1 MKFGV
6 AYYPEH
12 WPEERW
18 AADAQM
24 MSQMGIEVVR
34 IGEFAW
40 WRLEPRRER
49 IDTSWLEEA
58 VEVLR
63 NHDLRVML
71 GTPTAAP
78 PPWLFNRH
86 PNILP
91 QQADGRRWA
100 MGSRRHVCL
109 NNPAFTKYAR
119 RIVLELAR
127 TFRDGQIWA
136 WQIDNELGL
145 GPTGVC
151 YCDECEKSF
160 RRWLKRR
167 YGTID
172 RLNRMWG
179 TAFWSQGFSD
189 WHEIPAPRRTVCGPH
204 PSLAL
209 DYSRFIS
216 AQHRAFVE
224 EQRDIIRDYAG
235 EDAPITVN
243 NPCGLELPHLNMFS
257 LASQQ
262 DVISLDN
269 YPTDRSRLDQTA
281 LGLDMARSLLE
292 GPFWITEQQAGATL
306 VPGHSQQPRPG
317 QLRLWTWQ
325 AAARGAELITYFRWR
340 TAPYGQEMHWY
351 GLLDSDGTPRRR
363 MDEIRRTIEEV
374 RDRAE
379 AWENYEVAGSVA
391 IMLDYESAWAID
403 STSMGWDP
411 DYFAHVRALYSL
423 LRRMGVPVQ
432 LLHPDANLAPFD
444 MVIAPM
450 QFVCTNALAK
460 KLKVY
465 THDGG
470 TVLVSAPAGYR
481 SPVNTCLESPP
492 PGPLTELLS
501 VEVTE
506 HDVLGGEHSNSVRPV
521 EGAHSFEV
529 DGFCSILELRG
540 AKELATYERD
550 FYAGSPAVTV
560 RSEGRGEAYFTGA
573 ALNEDGWRWILQ
585 TACET
590 ADVPRW
596 EWSSEEVEVVPLRG
610 PAGRPERVFVL
621 NHADHTVELP
631 VAEGQTVT
639 DLLRREEHEN
649 PLVIEP
655 YSVVLLQQ

>member
-18 AADAQM
+18 AADAQL
-24 MSQMGIEVVR
+24 MSQIGIEVVR

-58 VEVLR
+58 VKVLR
-63 NHDLRVML
+63 SHDLRVIL

-100 MGSRRHVCL
+100 MGSRRHACL
-109 NNPAFTKYAR
+109 NNPAYTKYVR
-119 RIVLELAR
+119 RIVMELAR
-127 TFRDGQIWA
+127 TFRDGEIWA

-224 EQRDIIRDYAG
+224 EQREIIRDYSG
-235 EDAPITVN
+235 GDAPITVN
-243 NPCGLELPHLNMFS
+243 EPSALDLPHLNMFS

-269 YPTDRSRLDQTA
+269 YPTDPTRLDQTA
-281 LGLDMARSLLE
+281 LGLDMARSLLSR
-292 GPFWITEQQAGATL
+292 PFWITEQQAGATL
-306 VPGHSQQPRPG
+306 VQGHSQQPRPG

-340 TAPYGQEMHWY
+340 TAPFGQEMHWY
-351 GLLDSDGTPRRR
+351 GLLDPDGTPRRR
-363 MDEIRRTIEEV
+363 MDEVRRTIEEI
-374 RDRAE
+374 RDKVHAMDD
-379 AWENYEVAGSVA
+379 YEVAAPVA
-391 IMLDYESAWAID
+391 ILVDYESAWALD
-403 STSMGWDP
+403 SSSMGWEA
-411 DYFAHVRALYSL
+411 DYFGHIRTLYGL
-423 LRRMGVPVQ
+423 FRRMGVGV
-432 LLHPDANLAPFD
+432 HFVEPDDNLAPFEL
-444 MVIAPM
+444 VISPM

-465 THDGG
+465 VHDGG
-470 TVLVSAPAGYR
+470 TLLISAPTGYR
-481 SPVNTCLESPP
+481 NPVNTVLESPP
-492 PGPLTELLS
+492 PGPLMELLA
-501 VEVTE
+501 VEVVE
-506 HDVLGGEHSNSVRPV
+506 HDVLGEHQSNAVRPL
-521 EGAHSFEV
+521 EGNGEFEV
-529 DGFCSILELRG
+529 DRFCSVLELRG
-540 AKELATYERD
+540 AKKLAVYDRD
-550 FYAGSPAVTV
+550 FYSGSPAFTV
-560 RSEGRGEAYFTGA
+560 RSEGRGKAFFTGA
-573 ALNEDGWRWILQ
+573 ALNEEGLEWVLTTIL
-585 TACET
+585 ET
-590 ADVPRW
+590 TDVQPS
-596 EWSSEEVEVVPLRG
+596 EWASQRVEVIPLRG
-610 PAGRPERVFVL
+610 ADGRPDRFFVL
-621 NHADHTVELP
+621 NHGGDAVELP
-631 VAEGQTVT
+631 VADGQTFLDVLT
-639 DLLRREEHEN
+639 DEEHESQ
-649 PLVIEP
+649 LVLQP
-655 YSVVLLQQ
+655 YSVALLQR